1 MAGRRQQ
8 AVSQLCLIQGPH
20 RSDHQ
25 DIRVQIE
32 HPVQFPGQQLCR
44 QKAVVH
50 GPGVV
55 PHHRCVREQAV
66 RDLQRVQLAVV
77 GPAQLGKLLHLCPGQ
92 PLFDHIDMKFLPW
105 IIEKQGAQQHPQR
118 SQVILIQCHQQ
129 IHTFLLFRRLPGSG
143 YRTGIRPRYFPSFPF

>member
-1 MAGRRQQ
+1 MNRP
-8 AVSQLCLIQGPH
+8 I
-20 RSDHQ
+20 
-25 DIRVQIE
+25 
-32 HPVQFPGQQLCR
+32 
-44 QKAVVH
+44 
-50 GPGVV
+50 
-55 PHHRCVREQAV
+55 